1 LTICFVD
8 IEHDKV
14 LHNPQRREPYLG
26 SLMDIKLKLEEI
38 AGAPCIVQRY
48 TDVTRHRLERLAVE
62 AILIG
67 GNATEMDEY
76 EDGAWTELHEIIR
89 SARWPLLAICGGH
102 HLVAMAHGAPIE
114 PMRALRPGEP
124 DVTTLSGPGY
134 YKEWAFMPVN
144 ITQPDPLFAGLDP
157 SPVFLEAH
165 YWEVKDLEAGFE
177 ALAASD
183 ECAIQVMKQT
193 GKPIY
198 GTQFHPECFTE
209 YPHDRRSRL
218 VNLIYPEGHAEA
230 RPDGRTLLA
239 NFFRIA
245 GIL

>member
-1 LTICFVD
+1 
-8 IEHDKV
+8 
-14 LHNPQRREPYLG
+14 
-26 SLMDIKLKLEEI
+26 MDIKLKLEEI
-38 AGAPCIVQRY
+38 SGVPCIVQRF
-48 TDVTRHRLERLAVE
+48 TDVTHRRLEHLGIE

-76 EDGAWTELHEIIR
+76 ETGAWNELYQIIR
-89 SARWPLLAICGGH
+89 SAQWPILGICGGH
-102 HLVAMAHGAPIE
+102 HLIAMAHGAPVE
-114 PMRALRPGEP
+114 PMRALRPGEA

-134 YKEWAFMPVN
+134 YKEWCFMPVHV
-144 ITQPDPLFAGLDP
+144 TQADPLFDGLGP
-157 SPVFLEAH
+157 APVFLEAH
-165 YWEVKDLEAGFE
+165 YWEVKDLPAGFE
-177 ALAASD
+177 ALAATQ
-183 ECAIQVMKQT
+183 ECPIQAMVQT
-193 GKPIY
+193 GKPVY

-239 NFFRIA
+239 NFLRIA

>member
-1 LTICFVD
+1 
-8 IEHDKV
+8 
-14 LHNPQRREPYLG
+14 
-26 SLMDIKLKLEEI
+26 MDIKLKLEEI
-38 AGAPCIVQRY
+38 SGAPCIVQRF
-48 TDVTRHRLERLAVE
+48 TDVTHRRLEHLGIE

-76 EDGAWTELHEIIR
+76 KTGAWNELYQIIR
-89 SARWPLLAICGGH
+89 SAQWPILGICGGH
-102 HLVAMAHGAPIE
+102 HLIAMAHGAPVE
-114 PMRALRPGEP
+114 PMRALRPGEA

-134 YKEWAFMPVN
+134 YKEWCFMPVN
-144 ITQPDPLFAGLDP
+144 VTQADPLLDGLGP
-157 SPVFLEAH
+157 APVFLEAH
-165 YWEVKDLEAGFE
+165 YWEVKDLPAGFE
-177 ALAASD
+177 ALAATQ
-183 ECAIQVMKQT
+183 ECSIQAMVQT
-193 GKPIY
+193 GKPVY

-239 NFFRIA
+239 NFLRIA